1 MVYPVFSIESI
12 KTRCAADIKQFLQSV
27 NDKDVTNL
35 VLVTDET
42 SLVLVTDL
50 KEMYSKEQMQVI
62 ITGIIRFIKDKL
74 ETGTYVS
81 QISHIKQPD
90 QNQLWLARTYL
101 FYQLL
106 IFATVTFQN
115 ADLYTKVYTDT
126 EEFPYRDDID
136 NNELGNFKM
145 GIFGSLSPTS
155 DIDIG
160 IQYSGDTLVTPALA
174 YIVSRFENLFLIFT
188 GNSSL
193 DFDIETYA
201 DMMTIPNPNKED
213 ALHPDYFYLD
223 ASKFEQEHFVSMLQC
238 AGNSIVRNI
247 LLAYADL
254 KIEPDPST
262 ITFNNVI
269 ETVPQLETFTD
280 KLQDPTIQ
288 TLLNNTAWFDES
300 KKKVDAFLK
309 LDYNAQRYEYYKK
322 VEVAEQLKYE
332 SLQQS
337 SLTTDQICSIMVAIG
352 DALTYRM
359 ESYTCAPTVIHVVR
373 ILQAAK
379 ETVAKYI
386 TLIPATY
393 CTDGND
399 RLDPFC
405 TIGSYGYIL
414 SILEQIGYMYRFHL
428 TYCQENNDHYDEK
441 KCERKIN
448 KYSERYNNAVVLLEN
463 VKPPSDEKSTDTTS
477 ESSGG
482 RPTMSAGS
490 KKQSRKKH
498 KKHTHK
504 KHTHKRHFTKRHF
517 TKRRSI
523 SHNQCK
529 KQTHKNKKRR
539 YRIKQ
544 TKRGKTV

>member
-12 KTRCAADIKQFLQSV
+12 NTRCAADIKQFLLSV
-27 NDKDVTNL
+27 NDNDETKL
-35 VLVTDET
+35 ALVTDPN
-42 SLVLVTDL
+42 
-50 KEMYSKEQMQVI
+50 EMDSKEQMQVI
-62 ITGIIRFIKDKL
+62 ITRIITFIEDKL
-74 ETGTYVS
+74 KTGTYVS
-81 QISHIKQPD
+81 QISHIEQPD

-106 IFATVTFQN
+106 IFATVTFKN
-115 ADLYTKVYTDT
+115 EKLYTGVYTDIVQ
-126 EEFPYRDDID
+126 FPYRGDIVNND

-145 GIFGSLSPTS
+145 GIFGSMSPTS

-160 IQYSGDTLVTPALA
+160 IQYSGNTLVTPALA

-223 ASKFEQEHFVSMLQC
+223 ASKFEQEHFVRMLQC

-254 KIEPDPST
+254 KIKPDLST
-262 ITFNNVI
+262 ITFNNAI
-269 ETVPQLETFTD
+269 KAVPQLQQFTEN
-280 KLQDPTIQ
+280 LTDPTIQ
-288 TLLNNTAWFDES
+288 TLLNNTTWFEKS
-300 KKKVDAFLK
+300 KREVAAFLG

-322 VEVAEQLKYE
+322 VEVAEQLKYK

-337 SLTTDQICSIMVAIG
+337 PLTTDQICNIMVAIG

-386 TLIPATY
+386 TLIPATH
-393 CTDGND
+393 CTDGNEH
-399 RLDPFC
+399 LDPFC

-428 TYCQENNDHYDEK
+428 TYCQTNNDHYDTT
-441 KCERKIN
+441 KCQKKIN
-448 KYSERYNNAVVLLEN
+448 KYFERYNNALVLLEN
-463 VKPPSDEKSTDTTS
+463 VKPPSDKKSTDTIS
-477 ESSGG
+477 ESSGDS
-482 RPTMSAGS
+482 PTMSAGS

-498 KKHTHK
+498 KKHTRK
-504 KHTHKRHFTKRHF
+504 KHF

-539 YRIKQ
+539 HKIKQ
-544 TKRGKTV
+544 TKREKTV